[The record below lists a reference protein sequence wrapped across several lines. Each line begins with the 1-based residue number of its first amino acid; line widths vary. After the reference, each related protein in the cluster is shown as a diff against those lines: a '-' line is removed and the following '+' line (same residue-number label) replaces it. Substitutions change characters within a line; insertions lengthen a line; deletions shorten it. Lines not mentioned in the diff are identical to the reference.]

1 MDPGSPTALRLHGV
15 RWAWQGEHWTR
26 VSDPLSRVRLVTET
40 TLMRP
45 RSLRLMLDK
54 IDVGRMA
61 TVEHDIGPLEG
72 APGSATLVEDRAGRI
87 VVATNASGRQLL
99 VITERFHEGWQA
111 IDGCEGPPFPVYG
124 ELTGCVVS
132 GGSHRIVLQFAPRSF
147 AVGLRVSVAALLV
160 WILGAGL
167 IAMRL
172 RRHAA

>member
-1 MDPGSPTALRLHGV
+1 M
-15 RWAWQGEHWTR
+15 
-26 VSDPLSRVRLVTET
+26 SRVRLVTET

-54 IDVGRMA
+54 IDVGRVA
-61 TVEHDIGPLEG
+61 TVEHEVGRLEG
-72 APGSATLVEDRAGRI
+72 APGSATLVEDRAGKI

-99 VITERFHEGWQA
+99 VTSERFHEGWQA
-111 IDGCEGPPFPVYG
+111 IDGCEGTPFPVYG

-147 AVGLRVSVAALLV
+147 AVGSRISVGALLV

-167 IAMRL
+167 ITMRL